1 MAGPD
6 GPDDAQN
13 AQARRGGFEP
23 GDPRNDTVYLG
34 ILIALVVT
42 VFAAAAIAI
51 AGDLLWQSEGI
62 KQGGFY
68 VAMVAGIAYFGFRT
82 WGRRRAAQHRKARMR
97 AELGRDPD
105 DDGGGDARG

>member
-6 GPDDAQN
+6 RPDDAPN
-13 AQARRGGFEP
+13 AQASRGGFEP
-23 GDPRNDTVYLG
+23 GDPRNDRVYLG
-34 ILIALVVT
+34 ILIALMVT

-51 AGDLLWQSEGI
+51 LGDRVWQSPAL

-82 WGRRRAAQHRKARMR
+82 WGRHRAAQYRKARMR
-97 AELGRDPD
+97 AELGRDPGEDGSD
-105 DDGGGDARG
+105 DRD